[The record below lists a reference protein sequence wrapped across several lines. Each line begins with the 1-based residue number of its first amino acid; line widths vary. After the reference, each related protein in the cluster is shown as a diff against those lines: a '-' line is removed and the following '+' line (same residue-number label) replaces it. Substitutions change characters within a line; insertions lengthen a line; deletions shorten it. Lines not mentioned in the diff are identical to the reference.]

1 MPAGVGSYLTPVV
14 PSTLSI
20 WWSVGLGI
28 HLFILSSHRGLLSL
42 LDVQLRSPTLC
53 ASRWMHFLLPAS
65 DEQIIE
71 RVDRAF
77 YQSEFLC
84 STFFE
89 VSINMS
95 TWLLLKMCLHTRN
108 EAQRN
113 PKTFFLVFCMFPPM
127 KRFSAFPIGDV
138 STPRAWSVQ
147 CTVCFDYRNSCF
159 VGNTFLGGKTAIDW
173 SASEEFVRVT
183 FLMWCTWAHIARN
196 MRCMQCRSIPIA

>member
-71 RVDRAF
+71 RVDRASH
-77 YQSEFLC
+77 QSEFLC

-113 PKTFFLVFCMFPPM
+113 PKNLFFGILH
-127 KRFSAFPIGDV
+127 V
-138 STPRAWSVQ
+138 SPHEKVLRIPHRWCFHTACLE
-147 CTVCFDYRNSCF
+147 CTVHCVFWLQK
-159 VGNTFLGGKTAIDW
+159 FLFCRKHISWRKTAIDW
-173 SASEEFVRVT
+173 SASEEFARVT